1 MRRDKL
7 SRLAK
12 EITMR
17 SQLMR
22 FSVVLVLIAIAVAAI
37 VVGAAGAKS
46 GSRDVTRSRKSAGSH
61 VSRRLLAEFK
71 VLRQDQEGVK
81 GAHGASASASY
92 QPLPQGVVEGMDR
105 AQPEMEPSSAA
116 FAGGTYPTW
125 VVPGANHI
133 CLVLGTTGANS
144 VPSSSCGSTSSA
156 AHQGLVIST
165 ENEAGT
171 PVIVGLVPNGNSV
184 VRVTDTGGTSK
195 SVPVVDNVYE
205 VTGGAP
211 RTVTFRDG
219 SGSETTRP
227 VALVSAPPPP
237 SAPAE

>member
-7 SRLAK
+7 PRLAK

-22 FSVVLVLIAIAVAAI
+22 FSVVPVLIAIVVAAI
-37 VVGAAGAKS
+37 VVTGAGAKS
-46 GSRDVTRSRKSAGSH
+46 SSRDVTRSRDSH

-71 VLRQDQEGVK
+71 VLRQEGFR
-81 GAHGASASASY
+81 GAHDASASASY

-125 VVPGANHI
+125 VVPGVNHI

-144 VPSSSCGSTSSA
+144 VPSSSCGSASSA
-156 AHQGLVIST
+156 EQHGLVIST
-165 ENEAGT
+165 EDEAGT
-171 PVIVGLVPNGNSV
+171 PVIVGLVPNGSSV
-184 VRVTDTGGTSK
+184 VKVTNADGTSK
-195 SVPVVDNVYE
+195 SVSVVDNVYE

-211 RTVTFRDG
+211 RTITFRDG

-227 VALVSAPPPP
+227 VALISALPPP